1 MLTSFLK
8 FTKKKHGVSG
18 KNRVQFLESEIVGRD
33 ASLQGPFGRRR
44 IVYCDYTAS
53 GRALGFVERFIFK
66 KVLPYYANTHT
77 EASYTGKYIS
87 SLREAARES
96 VREFVNADDSYAV
109 VFVGDG
115 TTGAVNRLFHVS
127 GIAQRE
133 DVTIILGPYEHHATI
148 MPTVAAAA
156 DVVRI
161 RLAENGSVDVSHL
174 KSVLEC
180 CSKEKKKPIGIFSAV
195 SNVTG
200 VVTEPN
206 DITRLVH
213 KYDGLCFWDYA
224 SGAPYLEID
233 VGGSNA
239 MYSKDAIFFS
249 PHKMIGGVSTPGIL
263 VAKKSLFVNEVP
275 GNVGGGSVAY
285 VTNNTHAFKKSIEER
300 EESGTPNI
308 VGSIRVGLILAL
320 RATFLSH
327 SEVEQREDELT
338 KHTTRVLQSIP
349 NLHLLGN
356 MDLIRLPT
364 FSFIVRHQRSR
375 LALHHHFVCTLLSDL
390 FGIQSRSGCMCAG
403 PYSQTLLS
411 ISDEDAE
418 AFLPFLETKQSD
430 QNCPVEEI
438 MKPGYVRLNFIYFL
452 KDNNV
457 EFILEALKFV
467 AEHGWKFLPAYKF
480 DVKTGYWSFSPK
492 ATVFEW
498 KCRNL
503 ENKNLPFLKYNNR
516 QENCIE
522 YAQGLAMKIN
532 RHWFNKTNVQ
542 GAESMSEAAL
552 EKKWFL
558 LPSEAISELQL
569 FHLLS

>member
-1 MLTSFLK
+1 
-8 FTKKKHGVSG
+8 
-18 KNRVQFLESEIVGRD
+18 
-33 ASLQGPFGRRR
+33 
-44 IVYCDYTAS
+44 
-53 GRALGFVERFIFK
+53 
-66 KVLPYYANTHT
+66 
-77 EASYTGKYIS
+77 
-87 SLREAARES
+87 
-96 VREFVNADDSYAV
+96 
-109 VFVGDG
+109 
-115 TTGAVNRLFHVS
+115 
-127 GIAQRE
+127 
-133 DVTIILGPYEHHATI
+133 
-148 MPTVAAAA
+148 MPTIAAAA

-161 RLAENGSVDVSHL
+161 QLAENGSVDVSHL

-180 CSKEKKKPIGIFSAV
+180 CSKQKKKPIGIFSAV

-364 FSFIVRHQRSR
+364 FSFIVRHPRSR

-438 MKPGYVRLNFIYFL
+438 MKPGYVRLNFVYLL
-452 KDNNV
+452 KTKDV
-457 EFILEALKFV
+457 KFILAALQFI
-467 AEHGWKFLPAYKF
+467 AQHGWKFLPAYKF
-480 DVKTGYWSFSPK
+480 DVKTGYWSFSTK
-492 ATVFEW
+492 AIAVGWRCRDLNGKNRPSFKFKSRQK
-498 KCRNL
+498 KCIDFAHR
-503 ENKNLPFLKYNNR
+503 
-516 QENCIE
+516 
-522 YAQGLAMKIN
+522 LAMRIN
-532 RHWFNKTNVQ
+532 RTWFNEENVQ
-542 GAESMSEAAL
+542 GNESMTKAAL
-552 EKKWFL
+552 EKNWFL
-558 LPSEAISELQL
+558 FPLEALSEI
-569 FHLLS
+569 